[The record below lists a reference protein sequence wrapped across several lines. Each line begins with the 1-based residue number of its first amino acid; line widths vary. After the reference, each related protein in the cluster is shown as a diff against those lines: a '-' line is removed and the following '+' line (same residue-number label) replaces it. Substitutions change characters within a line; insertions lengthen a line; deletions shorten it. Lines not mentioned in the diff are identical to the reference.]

1 MSPPLGSVVGH
12 PGHVVIGS
20 LDMTSQRFWNSLL
33 LSGLIVIG
41 AAGFS
46 HADSLSNAPA
56 PAPLSAPAGV
66 GPLLDA
72 VKDLPIK
79 ADYDVNSWFVTG
91 HFTAE
96 GHTISCLYHVMVMKT
111 PDGQRV
117 IQSVASITDETTGWY
132 SAGDMLL
139 PYTGEGE
146 TADGINYSLPNG
158 AMHITPDGIEAKATL
173 KNGSLDLQMTPVSPT
188 LYNGGTGIFPLL
200 GMTIHEYSV
209 PVMKT
214 TGSITMDGKT
224 YKIDGNGWFDR
235 QWQDNAPAGSPDA
248 TWSWMGLRL
257 DNGDSISLWSAF
269 DGAIGKDRAWATVL
283 HPDGSQTVAAV
294 EPSLGAADEWTSE
307 ESGNTYPTRWSVS
320 IPALDVQL
328 DVLPAPRHQ
337 EIISVAPYLTK
348 YEGASTVT
356 GSYGGEPITGYG
368 YVELVGVWK

>member
-1 MSPPLGSVVGH
+1 MNMLSLRSCKI
-12 PGHVVIGS
+12 VIFAS
-20 LDMTSQRFWNSLL
+20 
-33 LSGLIVIG
+33 LIVG
-41 AAGFS
+41 
-46 HADSLSNAPA
+46 APA
-56 PAPLSAPAGV
+56 GVVNAGSTSSPEAGKIAPLSTPAGV
-66 GPLLDA
+66 GPLIDA

-96 GHTISCLYHVMVMKT
+96 GHTISCLYHVMVMST

-117 IQSVASITDETTGWY
+117 IQSVASVTDETTGWY
-132 SAGDMLL
+132 SAGDIVL
-139 PYTGEGE
+139 PYTGAGE
-146 TADGINYSLPNG
+146 TADGIHYKLPNG
-158 AMHITPDGIEAKATL
+158 EMQITPGAIHAKATL
-173 KNGSLDLQMTPVSPT
+173 KNGSLDLQMTPISAT

-235 QWQDNAPAGSPDA
+235 QWQDNAPAGSPEP

-257 DNGDSISLWSAF
+257 DNGDSLSLWSAF
-269 DGAIGKDRAWATVL
+269 DDSIGKDRAWATVL

-320 IPALDVQL
+320 IPALDIQL
-328 DVLPAPRHQ
+328 AVVPAPRRQ
-337 EIISVAPYLTK
+337 EIISVVPFLTK
-348 YEGASTVT
+348 YEGASTVS
-356 GSYGGEPITGYG
+356 GSYGGKPVQGYG
-368 YVELVGVWK
+368 YVELVGAWK